1 MANSVQRRSRWNVAT
16 LSLLGTVALLL
27 AAPFVTA
34 QTAQDKDAA
43 KAVKDPGQ
51 DDKKVKDQI
60 QIEELTNAPRVK
72 SGLPLLSGYTRPG
85 NPNDIDKDGK
95 IIFVANDP
103 AFKGR
108 LIGGTVYFAVYE
120 RPAFA
125 PVVGDSF
132 ATGVSSF
139 DEFFREGRGTNGVF
153 SPGLDT
159 TAKYLY
165 VYQVVN
171 DRGLDPPEKGIA
183 FAGYPN
189 PRTEDIVT
197 TTVKLQVDPREITS
211 WGHFANMGFSSKV
224 ADKTM
229 RGAEVAADV
238 GGSPRM
244 LQLAC
249 SSSPG
254 ILSALPFHEYKSI
267 SPAFPLRGLKQSF
280 VIDRSNLNLKSAKA
294 RGWLSSSTTK
304 TLFLGK
310 KTWSRMPTAGWAVQ
324 IVLPEPQRYGSLP
337 AFAVGPDVL
346 QEVGDNQPEQQPV
359 LQGRLAGG
367 QNHQAR
373 RSQRYFWF
381 Y

>member
-1 MANSVQRRSRWNVAT
+1 MANSEHRCSRRNAVT
-16 LSLLGTVALLL
+16 LCLFGTAALLL
-27 AAPFVTA
+27 AAPLVIA
-34 QTAQDKDAA
+34 QTAQDKNGA
-43 KAVKDPGQ
+43 KADKDPVQ
-51 DDKKVKDQI
+51 DDKKAKDQI
-60 QIEELTNAPRVK
+60 KIEELPNTPRVK
-72 SGLPLLSGYTRPG
+72 TGLPLLTGYTRPG
-85 NPNDIDKDGK
+85 NPNDIDKDGR

-132 ATGVSSF
+132 ATGVSNF

-224 ADKTM
+224 ADKTCV
-229 RGAEVAADV
+229 RFKEWLQCRRL
-238 GGSPRM
+238 SPDAPAC
-244 LQLAC
+244 LQ
-249 SSSPG
+249 
-254 ILSALPFHEYKSI
+254 
-267 SPAFPLRGLKQSF
+267 
-280 VIDRSNLNLKSAKA
+280 
-294 RGWLSSSTTK
+294 
-304 TLFLGK
+304 
-310 KTWSRMPTAGWAVQ
+310 
-324 IVLPEPQRYGSLP
+324 
-337 AFAVGPDVL
+337 
-346 QEVGDNQPEQQPV
+346 QQPGYPV
-359 LQGRLAGG
+359 SA
-367 QNHQAR
+367 AV
-373 RSQRYFWF
+373 S
-381 Y
+381 